1 MISEQTKHAVV
12 TLTATSKSGAIKR
25 HELAEDQGIFIGK
38 SSNCGFQ
45 LDGEGLSDIHCRIG
59 FDDGEVWVQD
69 WMSAEGTLVNGQ
81 EIASNEKLDVG
92 DIIKIGHHEIKVAY
106 GTMANVTDAESAGA
120 AQQPVASVSKPQPQS
135 STPEPASP
143 SEPTASATR
152 LESESA
158 IEPSPE
164 SGVEST
170 SRSGDSDQ
178 KLPAAAEPQ
187 ITEPKATESEAT
199 VSEAAEPDAAEPDAA
214 PEAAEQGV
222 SRVTEAAETADDEPA
237 SIDFSADFFEFE
249 EEETYDRETVAL
261 LQAEIEELQTQLA
274 QRDAERAHAS
284 VQTPVADN
292 NPEESD
298 QVLQRMQD
306 LIDEANRSDER
317 VAILE
322 ELLLAAED
330 ASRSEMDERAQLEA
344 WVGDIEKRVGQR
356 EEEHVAEL
364 DALRLRL
371 EQSSEQQD
379 RLQQQLR
386 HAATG
391 GSAPKDY
398 EDTLEDLQQSNRQL
412 QDELSEA
419 QKQCRVLEQ
428 RLTEQ
433 SAGGEEALRA
443 ERAALAQE
451 QAKIARLRFELS
463 SKLESMDEGMPKSN
477 NTADRETAHR
487 IQTLRQHLR
496 EIHEQEKQEEKQAS
510 LTTRLAKLWKRTE
523 Y

>member
-1 MISEQTKHAVV
+1 MITEQTKHAVV

-25 HELAEDQGIFIGK
+25 HELAAEQGIFIGK

-45 LDGEGLSDIHCRIG
+45 LDGEGLSDIHCRVG
-59 FDDGEVWVQD
+59 LDDGEVWVQD
-69 WMSAEGTLVNGQ
+69 WMSAEGTQVNGQ
-81 EIASNEKLDVG
+81 EIASNEKIDAGDV
-92 DIIKIGHHEIKVAY
+92 IKIGNHEITVAY
-106 GTMANVTDAESAGA
+106 GSMASVTAAEADGAAKPPVAAESK
-120 AQQPVASVSKPQPQS
+120 PKSKSPS
-135 STPEPASP
+135 RTPEPVCPTESTP
-143 SEPTASATR
+143 SAEQ

-158 IEPSPE
+158 IESSPE
-164 SGVEST
+164 SDVEST
-170 SRSGDSDQ
+170 SLSNDSGEQLSSS
-178 KLPAAAEPQ
+178 AEADVQ
-187 ITEPKATESEAT
+187 VSSRLTESA
-199 VSEAAEPDAAEPDAA
+199 EAADE
-214 PEAAEQGV
+214 
-222 SRVTEAAETADDEPA
+222 EPA
-237 SIDFSADFFEFE
+237 TMDFSADFFDFE

-274 QRDAERAHAS
+274 QRDAERANESFEA
-284 VQTPVADN
+284 PVADN
-292 NPEESD
+292 VPEESD

-322 ELLLAAED
+322 ELLHAAED
-330 ASRSEMDERAQLEA
+330 ASRSEIEERGQLEA

-356 EEEHVAEL
+356 EEEHAAEL
-364 DALRLRL
+364 DALRNRL

-391 GSAPKDY
+391 GSAPKHY
-398 EDTLEDLQQSNRQL
+398 EDTLENLQQSNKQM
-412 QDELSEA
+412 QDDLAEA

-428 RLTEQ
+428 RLKQQ
-433 SAGGEEALRA
+433 SEDGGEAVRT
-443 ERAALAQE
+443 ERANLAQE

-463 SKLESMDEGMPKSN
+463 SKLASVDEMPKSEN
-477 NTADRETAHR
+477 SADRETAHR
-487 IQTLRQHLR
+487 IQTLRQHLK
-496 EIHEQEKQEEKQAS
+496 EIHEQEKKEEKEAP

>member
-25 HELAEDQGIFIGK
+25 HELAAEQGIFIGK

-45 LDGEGLSDIHCRIG
+45 LDGEGLSDIHCRVG

-69 WMSAEGTLVNGQ
+69 WMSSQGTQLNGQ
-81 EIASNEKLDVG
+81 EIASNEKIDVG
-92 DIIKIGHHEIKVAY
+92 DVINIGNHEIRVAY
-106 GTMANVTDAESAGA
+106 GSAASVTDAEANGA
-120 AQQPVASVSKPQPQS
+120 KPPVAAESKPKSQS
-135 STPEPASP
+135 STPAPTPEPAVPTES
-143 SEPTASATR
+143 TASTTQ

-158 IEPSPE
+158 ITSSAE
-164 SGVEST
+164 SDVEST
-170 SRSGDSDQ
+170 SLGDDSSQ
-178 KLPAAAEPQ
+178 PPSAAAEAA
-187 ITEPKATESEAT
+187 EL
-199 VSEAAEPDAAEPDAA
+199 EAAEPEVDEPEVAEK
-214 PEAAEQGV
+214 QI
-222 SRVTEAAETADDEPA
+222 SRLTESAETADDEPA
-237 SIDFSADFFEFE
+237 SIDFSADFFDFE

-274 QRDAERAHAS
+274 QRDAERVHKI
-284 VQTPVADN
+284 VETPVADN
-292 NPEESD
+292 VPEESD

-306 LIDEANRSDER
+306 LIEEANRSDER

-330 ASRSEMDERAQLEA
+330 ASRSELEERAQLEA

-398 EDTLEDLQQSNRQL
+398 EDTLENLQQSNKQL

-419 QKQCRVLEQ
+419 QKQCRVMEQ
-428 RLTEQ
+428 RLNEQ
-433 SAGGEEALRA
+433 SETGEEALRS
-443 ERAALAQE
+443 ERANLAQE

-463 SKLESMDEGMPKSN
+463 SKLESIDEMPKSHN
-477 NTADRETAHR
+477 SADRETAHR
-487 IQTLRQHLR
+487 IQTLRQHLK
-496 EIHEQEKQEEKQAS
+496 EIHEQEKKEEKEAS